1 MTWRVRALALKRYNP
16 EFKPQDSLGE
26 RRESAPAAS
35 SHIQTERGME
45 RGRERHRERRE
56 IKRKRERERE

>member
-16 EFKPQDSLGE
+16 EFKPQDSLGG

-35 SHIQTERGME
+35 SHIQTERDG
-45 RGRERHRERRE
+45 
-56 IKRKRERERE
+56 ERERETQREEGDKEKKGERE

>member
-16 EFKPQDSLGE
+16 EFKPQDSLGG

-35 SHIQTERGME
+35 SHIQTERGD
-45 RGRERHRERRE
+45 G
-56 IKRKRERERE
+56 ERERETQREEGDKEKKGERE